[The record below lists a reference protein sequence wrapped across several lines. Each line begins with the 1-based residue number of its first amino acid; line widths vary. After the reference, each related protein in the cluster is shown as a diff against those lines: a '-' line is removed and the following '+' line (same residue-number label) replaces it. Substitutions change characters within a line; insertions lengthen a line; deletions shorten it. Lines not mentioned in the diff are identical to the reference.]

1 MKGAQPKDNP
11 FERRVERKKHTVLD
25 PRAKNK
31 SVNIAEAR
39 GRAEEIRQKTLLVEY
54 GQEGKAVSFVDR
66 RFGESD
72 PSMTEE
78 DKMLM
83 RFQKEKQ
90 RQLRTSRNDFAL
102 EDDEELTHFGQSLG
116 DNATLDWSDN
126 DASDDERSL
135 DKEIASKYNFG
146 GGGDGTEGGP
156 DDGRQKTKKEIME
169 EIIKKSKTYK
179 AERRKDKEET
189 DQLVDELNEDFKEI
203 QGLLKSRSDPLA
215 QNEEEVVLEKDDDAV
230 EYNKLKSILGMD
242 LRARAT
248 DRLKTEEEVARE
260 ERERLDTLEAAR
272 VKRMTG
278 DSAGAAAT
286 KKVRN

>member
-1 MKGAQPKDNP
+1 MGGPAPAVCLVQP
-11 FERRVERKKHTVLD
+11 
-25 PRAKNK
+25 AGYQ
-31 SVNIAEAR
+31 
-39 GRAEEIRQKTLLVEY
+39 GRAREHVGRIAVEADVPVRVHI
-54 GQEGKAVSFVDR
+54 ERAVQVAAREQVF
-66 RFGESD
+66 
-72 PSMTEE
+72 
-78 DKMLM
+78 
-83 RFQKEKQ
+83 
-90 RQLRTSRNDFAL
+90 
-102 EDDEELTHFGQSLG
+102 
-116 DNATLDWSDN
+116 
-126 DASDDERSL
+126 
-135 DKEIASKYNFG
+135 IAVHIEVPHS
-146 GGGDGTEGGP
+146 